1 MIKNIFKNKIIL
13 SIILIIFLLG
23 SVFLIQKF
31 LIPYIHYMLLPREKI
46 DLSGIDKATICF
58 YEGIYLEE
66 TDEYV
71 RNKLFEIDYKIP
83 NTLAEGLQKNKFI
96 NYNNDNT
103 VSVLD
108 DFKQPNHEVIL
119 NSHNKFYFHYVYE
132 WANSLSKDS
141 NRNSYVTWYNDD
153 KSFKTSVPTYFITSL
168 VVDIDDFL
176 ETNYEE
182 NCLKNITKIRIIKKE
197 YGSEK
202 RLKDVKFNLLDLNK
216 NVIKENLI
224 TDENGEIIIDELFP
238 GKYYIQE
245 TETLEGYNLY
255 KDLIPVDIKF
265 NEEIE
270 IIVNNTTKSKSEITN
285 EVNTI
290 QVLQKETETK
300 NTITKKLPV
309 TGC

>member
-1 MIKNIFKNKIIL
+1 MIKNILKNKIIL
-13 SIILIIFLLG
+13 SIILIIFLFG

-58 YEGIYLEE
+58 YESIYLEE

-182 NCLKNITKIRIIKKE
+182 NFATTDLTISSKGITKE
-197 YGSEK
+197 LNGYGSVVSLLSECKYILETDKVSKGEK
-202 RLKDVKFNLLDLNK
+202 QFDLNFHNGTQLEIYEPTGYEVLGKLVKQDGTIK
-216 NVIKENLI
+216 NVHI
-224 TDENGEIIIDELFP
+224 P
-238 GKYYIQE
+238 
-245 TETLEGYNLY
+245 YNLFLY
-255 KDLIPVDIKF
+255 LENFFK
-265 NEEIE
+265 
-270 IIVNNTTKSKSEITN
+270 
-285 EVNTI
+285 
-290 QVLQKETETK
+290 
-300 NTITKKLPV
+300 
-309 TGC
+309 

>member
-58 YEGIYLEE
+58 YESIYLEE

-182 NCLKNITKIRIIKKE
+182 NFATTDLTISSKGITKE
-197 YGSEK
+197 LNGYGSVVSLLSECKYILETDTAPKGEK
-202 RLKDVKFNLLDLNK
+202 QFDLNFHNGTQLEFYEPIGYEVLGKLVKQDGTIK
-216 NVIKENLI
+216 NVHI
-224 TDENGEIIIDELFP
+224 P
-238 GKYYIQE
+238 
-245 TETLEGYNLY
+245 YNLFLY
-255 KDLIPVDIKF
+255 LEKTF
-265 NEEIE
+265 E
-270 IIVNNTTKSKSEITN
+270 
-285 EVNTI
+285 
-290 QVLQKETETK
+290 
-300 NTITKKLPV
+300 
-309 TGC
+309 

>member
-46 DLSGIDKATICF
+46 DLSGIDEATICF
-58 YEGIYLEE
+58 YESIYLEE

-96 NYNNDNT
+96 NYNTDNT

-132 WANSLSKDS
+132 WANSLSNDS

-153 KSFKTSVPTYFITSL
+153 KSFKTSVPTYFIVNL
-168 VVDIDDFL
+168 VEFVRQFL
-176 ETNYEE
+176 ETNYNE
-182 NCLKNITKIRIIKKE
+182 NFSTRDLTINYNGITKE
-197 YGSEK
+197 LDDYGGSILGYLSECK
-202 RLKDVKFNLLDLNK
+202 YIVETDEVPKGEKQFDLNFHNGTQLEIYEPTEYEVLGKLVKQDGTIK
-216 NVIKENLI
+216 NVHI
-224 TDENGEIIIDELFP
+224 P
-238 GKYYIQE
+238 
-245 TETLEGYNLY
+245 YNLFLY
-255 KDLIPVDIKF
+255 LENFFK
-265 NEEIE
+265 
-270 IIVNNTTKSKSEITN
+270 
-285 EVNTI
+285 
-290 QVLQKETETK
+290 
-300 NTITKKLPV
+300 
-309 TGC
+309 

>member
-1 MIKNIFKNKIIL
+1 M
-13 SIILIIFLLG
+13 
-23 SVFLIQKF
+23 
-31 LIPYIHYMLLPREKI
+31 
-46 DLSGIDKATICF
+46 
-58 YEGIYLEE
+58 
-66 TDEYV
+66 
-71 RNKLFEIDYKIP
+71 
-83 NTLAEGLQKNKFI
+83 
-96 NYNNDNT
+96 
-103 VSVLD
+103 
-108 DFKQPNHEVIL
+108 
-119 NSHNKFYFHYVYE
+119 
-132 WANSLSKDS
+132 
-141 NRNSYVTWYNDD
+141 
-153 KSFKTSVPTYFITSL
+153 
-168 VVDIDDFL
+168 
-176 ETNYEE
+176 
-182 NCLKNITKIRIIKKE
+182 
-197 YGSEK
+197 
-202 RLKDVKFNLLDLNK
+202 NK

-270 IIVNNTTKSKSEITN
+270 IIVNNTKKSKSEITN